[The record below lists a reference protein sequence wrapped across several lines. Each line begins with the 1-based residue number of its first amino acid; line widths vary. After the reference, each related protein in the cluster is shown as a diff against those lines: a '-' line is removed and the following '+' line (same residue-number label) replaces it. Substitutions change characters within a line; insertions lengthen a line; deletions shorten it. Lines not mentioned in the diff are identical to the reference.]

1 VLAGL
6 LPYSPPKLPADLNA
20 GFETSYTKK
29 DESVSSPVDTIIQA
43 GKAAA
48 VDWSKVGL
56 CTYRNN
62 LNKILLTPLAQDKEW
77 AVDVCFWGGT
87 LFFDINKAGRQEY
100 DNQEKMTYYGEACT
114 ILFTNGD
121 ALQQRPVTPSDSC
134 TNKQHSALT
143 PFVIVVM
150 RVHLA
155 VPGALHMPASTA
167 TQSAYLTTQLMFV
180 LSLDRAG
187 LLLVVSASCSGYKF
201 EALCTGAWQHH
212 AGSAAVE
219 S

>member
-6 LPYSPPKLPADLNA
+6 LPYSQPKLPADLNA

-29 DESVSSPVDTIIQA
+29 DDSVSSPVDTIIQA

-62 LNKILLTPLAQDKEW
+62 LNKILLTPLALDKEW
-77 AVDVCFWGGT
+77 AVDVCLWGDT

-114 ILFTNGD
+114 IL
-121 ALQQRPVTPSDSC
+121 LRPSE
-134 TNKQHSALT
+134 
-143 PFVIVVM
+143 
-150 RVHLA
+150 
-155 VPGALHMPASTA
+155 
-167 TQSAYLTTQLMFV
+167 
-180 LSLDRAG
+180 
-187 LLLVVSASCSGYKF
+187 LLLCGSLLCSTLSCHVLTMCSSGVTHTIRYGDW
-201 EALCTGAWQHH
+201 THM
-212 AGSAAVE
+212 
-219 S
+219 